1 MEIVRRKSIKKK
13 TIINVKQKRKSMDE
27 IIINFAEKLNKKLY
41 QGNSMN
47 EISFNPTK
55 ELRDLILFILKKSI
69 RNQND
74 ILIIRYYLTNF
85 PGFITTLNISEDFN
99 DPQEIMQKI
108 SIFIQCEF
116 IKKNNIVC
124 LNGQIGDK
132 FYLLFSGSVS
142 VLIPNSYNKK
152 MTSEEFMGYLI
163 NLYDLKEYDLIHK
176 SINSNR
182 KILDSSFTKQI
193 LEMEKHCQD
202 IKKLS
207 NYSNEEITINE
218 YIDRLI
224 PKETSNTNECM
235 EFTLWKYIKVI
246 DL

>member
-85 PGFITTLNISEDFN
+85 PGFISTLNISEDFN

-116 IKKNNIVC
+116 IKKNNIIC
-124 LNGQIGDK
+124 LNRKIVDK
-132 FYLLFSGSVS
+132 IYIIFSRSVS
-142 VLIPNSYNKK
+142 VLIPNY
-152 MTSEEFMGYLI
+152 
-163 NLYDLKEYDLIHK
+163 
-176 SINSNR
+176 
-182 KILDSSFTKQI
+182 
-193 LEMEKHCQD
+193 
-202 IKKLS
+202 
-207 NYSNEEITINE
+207 
-218 YIDRLI
+218 
-224 PKETSNTNECM
+224 
-235 EFTLWKYIKVI
+235 
-246 DL
+246 